1 MDYLDFPQS
10 SDIPVC
16 SEEVKTNENLMLTA
30 VDASDP
36 SLTNNLTSL
45 EFLPDLLLKSK
56 YIRS

>member
-16 SEEVKTNENLMLTA
+16 SEEVKTNENLMQTA
-30 VDASDP
+30 VDAADP

-45 EFLPDLLLKSK
+45 EFLPVLLLKSK
-56 YIRS
+56 YVRS